1 MTIHV
6 ERDAMDGLFSPRPK
20 LIVAAADA
28 ELVETAVAED
38 RSGNTGVELIAF
50 HPASASAP
58 PQLRSATGQGSDLIQ
73 LTAPPSDP
81 CMLATLSDAG
91 RREIEAFVA
100 WWTERGHSEPRVLNL
115 QLDGEPGR
123 NWQAALYRALFRLA
137 WDDAVRSDRCTA
149 ELRRDLTE
157 LRREHEQAR
166 AILQSRAEEFE
177 RLRYSVCQL
186 MTILPPGEGRF
197 APDAPTAIV
206 RQPLPVDAEG
216 LAGFDLFAASRGESP
231 PAEGYLLA
239 SLRARETEAALANWR
254 IPYAEMS
261 CGPIRFGLPVALS
274 APMHQLEIELA
285 WHTRRG
291 NPPHLALSP
300 IGPMHQISAI
310 ADGRPLSAALAMTV
324 WGALP
329 GSPVAPSTAM
339 WAGLPQTAD
348 GGTSEYVMSHYMA
361 RAIRPLANAACSYA
375 HPLDDAP
382 GFRLHPLEGEI
393 ATAVVPAACLPG
405 AIRVAAIV
413 QIRNVLASHPVE
425 YAFSLADTGTRL
437 SAFPDP
443 AMRDSRIH
451 GSSGWQAIPADGL
464 PHVVTL
470 VLDRPLTA
478 MADII
483 AATRMPRGRPS
494 TNAWADWLEIR
505 VSMQRAN
512 VASQTTR
519 MAADT

>member
-1 MTIHV
+1 MTMHV
-6 ERDAMDGLFSPRPK
+6 ERSAIDGLFGPRPK

-28 ELVETAVAED
+28 ELVESAVAED
-38 RSGNTGVELIAF
+38 RSGNIGVELVAF
-50 HPASASAP
+50 HPASANAP
-58 PQLRSATGQGSDLIQ
+58 PRLRSTSGHGSDLIQ

-100 WWTERGHSEPRVLNL
+100 WWNERGHSEPRVLDL
-115 QLDGEPGR
+115 RSDDDAGR
-123 NWQAALYRALFRLA
+123 NWQAALYRALFQLA

-166 AILQSRAEEFE
+166 AILQARAEEYE

-186 MTILPPGEGRF
+186 MTILPPGEDRF
-197 APDAPTAIV
+197 APDSPAAAVI
-206 RQPLPVDAEG
+206 QPLPVSAEG
-216 LAGFDLFAASRGESP
+216 LAGFDLFAASRGPSTSG
-231 PAEGYLLA
+231 EGYLVA
-239 SLRARETEAALANWR
+239 TLRARETDAALANWR

-274 APMHQLEIELA
+274 APMHLLEIELA

-291 NPPHLALSP
+291 NPPPLALSP
-300 IGPMHQISAI
+300 IGPMHQISAT

-329 GSPVAPSTAM
+329 GSPVVPSTAM
-339 WAGLPQTAD
+339 WAAPPQTAD
-348 GGTSEYVMSHYMA
+348 SGTSEYVMSHYMA
-361 RAIRPLANAACSYA
+361 RAIRPLANAPCSYA

-405 AIRVAAIV
+405 TVRVAAVV
-413 QIRNVLASHPVE
+413 QIRNVLANHPVE
-425 YAFSLADTGTRL
+425 YAFTLADTGTRL
-437 SAFPDP
+437 SAFPDL
-443 AMRDSRIH
+443 AMRDKRIH

-464 PHVVTL
+464 PHVITL

-483 AATRMPRGRPS
+483 AATRMPSGRPS

-505 VSMQRAN
+505 ISMQRPST
-512 VASQTTR
+512 ASQTTR
-519 MAADT
+519 MAANR